1 MDLQLHR
8 ISRLVRDY
16 HAVLPWKAIH
26 IAGTNGKGTTSA
38 FLSALLHTKGFS
50 VGRFNSPHLKYRHD
64 SIVVNERPVEETL
77 FLQTESLIKS
87 RDAKAKLGA
96 TSFELLTATA
106 FELFAQQEVDIA
118 VVECG
123 LGGRLD
129 ATNILLPREVLCSVI
144 TRISLDHQELL
155 GDSILK
161 IAGEKAGIIKEGVPV
176 VADRY
181 NDASVLSVLEAKAAS
196 CGSPYSESTG
206 LQDSPLNLL
215 EPSDHGHGI
224 SSSHALATATK
235 VFDALPSEGPFQ
247 ASPLGKSELL
257 NAISTVQSTWKGR
270 LQWED
275 LGSLALGGK
284 QERLCLIDGA
294 HNRQGALQLR
304 AYVNQLTAEKPRPVL
319 WLLAMS
325 SGKNPNEIMSELV
338 QPGDSVAVC
347 EFGAV
352 DGMPWVQP
360 HALDKLLEVASQR
373 SNQPVIAKSQ
383 PVEALQ
389 QVFASTSLD
398 TLVVVCGSL
407 YLIGQLLRELDESQ
421 AGR

>member
-16 HAVLPWKAIH
+16 HAVLPWKAVH

-38 FLSALLHTKGFS
+38 FLSALLHARGFN

-64 SIVVNERPVEETL
+64 SIVVNERPVEEKL
-77 FLQTESLIKS
+77 FLQTESLIKK

-106 FELFAQQEVDIA
+106 FELFAQQKVDIA

-155 GDSILK
+155 GDSVLK
-161 IAGEKAGIIKEGVPV
+161 IASEKAGIIKEGVPV

-181 NDASVLSVLEAKAAS
+181 NDAAVLSVLKATAAS
-196 CGSPYSESTG
+196 CGSSFLESTA
-206 LQDSPLNLL
+206 LQDSPMDLL
-215 EPSDHGHGI
+215 DPDDLGHGI
-224 SSSHALATATK
+224 SSSHALAIATK
-235 VFDALPSEGPFQ
+235 VLDNLPSEAPFQ
-247 ASPLGKSELL
+247 TSPLSKSELQQ
-257 NAISTVQSTWKGR
+257 AISTVQSTWKGR

-275 LGSLALGGK
+275 LGSLGLGGK
-284 QERLCLIDGA
+284 QERWCLIDGA

-304 AYVNQLTAEKPRPVL
+304 AYVNELIADKPRPVL

-325 SGKNPNEIMSELV
+325 SGKNPNEIMAELV

-347 EFGAV
+347 EFGSV

-360 HALDKLLEVASQR
+360 HPLKNLLEIASQR
-373 SNQPVIAKSQ
+373 STQPVTARSQ

-389 QVFASTSLD
+389 QAFASATPD

-421 AGR
+421 AAR